1 MSKIIFDP
9 IHKYM
14 EFNKTLIKIIDT
26 VEFQRLRQIK
36 QLGACHFV
44 FPGATHTRFEHSLGV
59 CHLCGL
65 LIKRFQINQPE
76 LEITDRQVLLV
87 QIAGLLH
94 DIGHAC
100 YSHLFDHKFL
110 KVKTKYKDHEYRSCM
125 LVERIIKRY
134 RFDFNDQEIKFI
146 QNLIDPKIDNKGFIY
161 QIVANKK
168 NGLDCDKFDY
178 LSRDTYNI
186 GLNYSI
192 DFSRLIKYAKVID
205 NEICFPKKCYSDI
218 LDLYYTRYKLFK
230 QVYTHPVVRGIE
242 FTLLNILNSDTD
254 LVNNIDSYLENLSK
268 FLVLTDNYIYSIQ
281 NASDIIYNLNSR
293 KFYKLIKEV
302 QSLKDFDIPHKLK
315 DKIIIDEI
323 NLNYSKN
330 NKNPLEFVK
339 FYKDDKIIQNNF
351 YGILPNRFEE
361 TIYRIYYKKI
371 GLPNK

>member
-1 MSKIIFDP
+1 MIDLNIMSKIIFDP

-14 EFNKTLIKIIDT
+14 EFSKTLIKIIDT

-205 NEICFPKKCYSDI
+205 DEICFPKKCYSDI

-242 FTLLNILNSDTD
+242 FTLLNIMNSDTD

-302 QSLKDFDIPHKLK
+302 QSLKDFDIPDRLK

-361 TIYRIYYKKI
+361 TIYRIYYKK
-371 GLPNK
+371 

>member
-1 MSKIIFDP
+1 M
-9 IHKYM
+9 
-14 EFNKTLIKIIDT
+14 LI
-26 VEFQRLRQIK
+26 
-36 QLGACHFV
+36 
-44 FPGATHTRFEHSLGV
+44 
-59 CHLCGL
+59 
-65 LIKRFQINQPE
+65 
-76 LEITDRQVLLV
+76 
-87 QIAGLLH
+87 
-94 DIGHAC
+94 
-100 YSHLFDHKFL
+100 
-110 KVKTKYKDHEYRSCM
+110 
-125 LVERIIKRY
+125 
-134 RFDFNDQEIKFI
+134 
-146 QNLIDPKIDNKGFIY
+146 
-161 QIVANKK
+161 KK

-302 QSLKDFDIPHKLK
+302 QSLKDFDIPDRLK
-315 DKIIIDEI
+315 DKIIIDKI

-361 TIYRIYYKKI
+361 TIYRVYIKK
-371 GLPNK
+371 

>member
-1 MSKIIFDP
+1 MIDLNIMSKIIFDP

-14 EFNKTLIKIIDT
+14 EFSKTLIKIIDT

-205 NEICFPKKCYSDI
+205 DEICFPKKCYSDI

-242 FTLLNILNSDTD
+242 FTLLNIMNSDTD

-302 QSLKDFDIPHKLK
+302 QSLKDFDIPDRLK

-339 FYKDDKIIQNNF
+339 FYKDDKVIQNNF

-361 TIYRIYYKKI
+361 TIYRIYYKK
-371 GLPNK
+371 